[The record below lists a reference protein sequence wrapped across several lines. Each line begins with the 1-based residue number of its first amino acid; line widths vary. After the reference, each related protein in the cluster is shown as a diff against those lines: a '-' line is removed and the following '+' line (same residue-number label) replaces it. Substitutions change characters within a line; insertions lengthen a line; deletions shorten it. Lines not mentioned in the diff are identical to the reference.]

1 MAYTINQGFQDDRS
15 LDRLQ
20 RGLLV
25 GLPALALILGLGAIR
40 QHQSVNNPA
49 GENAKLIPIVS
60 SLSNG
65 KDNSSND
72 QSNNSSTGF
81 GSTNDSAASNTSLSA
96 LGSSGTST
104 GSGSS
109 STVIGGMGGGPVGG
123 SGGVLP
129 LNESLYIPPV
139 DVQTGGKSVVNTSG
153 TTVNVN

>member
-1 MAYTINQGFQDDRS
+1 MAYTINQGLQDDRS

-25 GLPALALILGLGAIR
+25 GLPALALILGFGAIR

-49 GENAKLIPIVS
+49 GQNAKLIPIVS
-60 SLSNG
+60 SLSNS

-72 QSNNSSTGF
+72 QSNNSSTGS
-81 GSTNDSAASNTSLSA
+81 GSTNDSAASNTSSSA

-104 GSGSS
+104 GSGS

-139 DVQTGGKSVVNTSG
+139 DVQAGGKSVVNTSG